1 MHSTTTQRCRF
12 ALWPRCRFG
21 LWPQYRFGL
30 WPVGLLLAA
39 GLGLALGAC
48 APVVVG
54 AGAAVGVTAAQER
67 GVKGALADTEI
78 RLEINH
84 LWFQESTSLYGKVNL
99 QVQEGR
105 VLLTGNVP
113 DPEARLSAVRLA
125 WQAEGV
131 SEVINEIEVRDT
143 SALLD
148 AARDEWIS
156 AELKARILVDRAIVS
171 INYSIE
177 TVNQVVY
184 LIGIAQSQ
192 AELDRVIAY
201 AKDIAYVRRVISYVR
216 VKDDPARAS

>member
-1 MHSTTTQRCRF
+1 MQSTMTQRYRF
-12 ALWPRCRFG
+12 ALWP
-21 LWPQYRFGL
+21 PYRFGL
-30 WPVGLLLAA
+30 WPPYRFGLWPAGLLLAA
-39 GLGLALGAC
+39 GLSLTLGAC

-67 GVKGALADTEI
+67 GFKGAIADAEI
-78 RLEINH
+78 RLDINH
-84 LWFQESTSLYGKVNL
+84 LWFQKSTSLYSKVNL

-113 DPEARLSAVRLA
+113 DPEARLDAVRLA
-125 WQAEGV
+125 WQATGV
-131 SEVINEIEVRDT
+131 IEVINEIEVNDT
-143 SALLD
+143 SSLLD
-148 AARDEWIS
+148 GARDEWIS
-156 AELKARILVDRAIVS
+156 TELGARILVDRAIAS

-201 AKDIAYVRRVISYVR
+201 AKDIAFVRRVIDYVR
-216 VKDDPARAS
+216 LKDDPARAS

>member
-1 MHSTTTQRCRF
+1 MQSTMTQRYRF
-12 ALWPRCRFG
+12 ALWPQSRFG
-21 LWPQYRFGL
+21 LWPG
-30 WPVGLLLAA
+30 GLLLTA
-39 GLGLALGAC
+39 GLSLTLGAC

-54 AGAAVGVTAAQER
+54 AGAAVGVSAAQER
-67 GVKGALADTEI
+67 GFKGAIADTEI

-84 LWFQESTSLYGKVNL
+84 LWFQESTSLYSKVNL

-125 WQAEGV
+125 WQAKGV
-131 SEVINEIEVRDT
+131 GEVINEIEVRDT
-143 SALLD
+143 SSLLD

-156 AELKARILVDRAIVS
+156 AELEARILVDTAIVS

-177 TVNQVVY
+177 TVNQAVY

-192 AELDRVIAY
+192 AELDRVIAH

-216 VKDDPARAS
+216 VKESQQPSS

>member
-1 MHSTTTQRCRF
+1 MHSAMTQRCRF
-12 ALWPRCRFG
+12 ALRTR
-21 LWPQYRFGL
+21 YRSAL

-54 AGAAVGVTAAQER
+54 AGAAAGVTAAQER
-67 GVKGALADTEI
+67 GFKGAIADTEI

-84 LWFQESTSLYGKVNL
+84 LWFQESASLYGKVNL

-113 DPEARLSAVRLA
+113 DPVARLSAVRLA
-125 WQAEGV
+125 WQAKGV
-131 SEVINEIEVRDT
+131 VEVINEIEVRDT
-143 SALLD
+143 SSLLD

-156 AELKARILVDRAIVS
+156 AELEARILVDRAIVS

-184 LIGIAQSQ
+184 LIGVAQSR
-192 AELDRVIAY
+192 AELDRVIAH
-201 AKDIAYVRRVISYVR
+201 AKDISYVRRVIDYVR
-216 VKDDPARAS
+216 LKDDPARAS

>member
-1 MHSTTTQRCRF
+1 MDRRVRPATKVRVSNMMPPFRF
-12 ALWPRCRFG
+12 ALWPM
-21 LWPQYRFGL
+21 
-30 WPVGLLLAA
+30 GLLLAA
-39 GLGLALGAC
+39 GWGLALGAC
-48 APVVVG
+48 APVAVG

-67 GVKGALADTEI
+67 GFKGALADTEI

-84 LWFQESTSLYGKVNL
+84 LWFQESASLYGKVNL

-184 LIGIAQSQ
+184 LIGVAQSR
-192 AELDRVIAY
+192 AERDRVIAH
-201 AKDIAYVRRVISYVR
+201 AKDIAYVRRVIDYVR
-216 VKDDPARAS
+216 LKDDPARAS

>member
-1 MHSTTTQRCRF
+1 MQSTMTQQYRF
-12 ALWPRCRFG
+12 ALWPQSRFG
-21 LWPQYRFGL
+21 LWPG
-30 WPVGLLLAA
+30 GLLLAA
-39 GLGLALGAC
+39 GLGLTLGAC

-54 AGAAVGVTAAQER
+54 AGAAVGVSAAQER
-67 GVKGALADTEI
+67 GFKGAIADTEI

-84 LWFQESTSLYGKVNL
+84 LWFQESVSLYGKVNL

-125 WQAEGV
+125 WQAEHV
-131 SEVINEIEVRDT
+131 VEVINEIQVRDT

-148 AARDEWIS
+148 AARDAWIS
-156 AELKARILVDRAIVS
+156 AELEARILVDRAIVS

-184 LIGIAQSQ
+184 LIGVAQSR
-192 AELDRVIAY
+192 AERDRVIAH
-201 AKDIAYVRRVISYVR
+201 AKDIAYVRRVIDYVR
-216 VKDDPARAS
+216 LKDDPARAS

>member
-1 MHSTTTQRCRF
+1 MQSATTQRCRF
-12 ALWPRCRFG
+12 A

-48 APVVVG
+48 APVAVG
-54 AGAAVGVTAAQER
+54 AGAAAGVTGAQER
-67 GVKGALADTEI
+67 GFKGAIADTEI

-84 LWFQESTSLYGKVNL
+84 LWFQESASLYSKVNL

-125 WQAEGV
+125 WQAKRV
-131 SEVINEIEVRDT
+131 VEVINEIAVRDT
-143 SALLD
+143 SSLLD

-156 AELKARILVDRAIVS
+156 AELEARILVDTAIVS

-177 TVNQVVY
+177 TVNQAVY
-184 LIGIAQSQ
+184 LIGVAQSR
-192 AELDRVIAY
+192 AELDRVIAH
-201 AKDIAYVRRVISYVR
+201 AKDIAYVRRVIDYVR
-216 VKDDPARAS
+216 LKDDPARAS

>member
-1 MHSTTTQRCRF
+1 MTQQYRF
-12 ALWPRCRFG
+12 ALWSG
-21 LWPQYRFGL
+21 
-30 WPVGLLLAA
+30 GLLLAA

-67 GVKGALADTEI
+67 GFKGAIADTEI

-84 LWFQESTSLYGKVNL
+84 LWFQESASLYGKVNL

-125 WQAEGV
+125 WQAKGV
-131 SEVINEIEVRDT
+131 VEVINEIEVRDT
-143 SALLD
+143 SVLLD

-156 AELKARILVDRAIVS
+156 AELEARILVDRAIVS
-171 INYSIE
+171 IHYSIE

-184 LIGIAQSQ
+184 LIGVAQSR
-192 AELDRVIAY
+192 AELDRVIAH
-201 AKDIAYVRRVISYVR
+201 AKDIAYVRRVIDYVR
-216 VKDDPARAS
+216 LKDDPACAS

>member
-1 MHSTTTQRCRF
+1 MQSTMTQRYRF
-12 ALWPRCRFG
+12 ALWPQCRS
-21 LWPQYRFGL
+21 GL

-39 GLGLALGAC
+39 GLGLTLDAC

-54 AGAAVGVTAAQER
+54 AGAAAGVTAAQER
-67 GVKGALADTEI
+67 GFKGAIADTEI
-78 RLEINH
+78 RLKIND
-84 LWFQESTSLYGKVNL
+84 LWFQKSTSLYSKVNL

-125 WQAEGV
+125 WQAKSV
-131 SEVINEIEVRDT
+131 VEVINEIEVRDT
-143 SALLD
+143 SSLLD

-177 TVNQVVY
+177 TVNQAVY

-192 AELDRVIAY
+192 AELDRVIAH
-201 AKDIAYVRRVISYVR
+201 AKDIAYVRRVIDYVR
-216 VKDDPARAS
+216 LKDDPARAS

>member
-1 MHSTTTQRCRF
+1 MTQRYRF
-12 ALWPRCRFG
+12 ALRP
-21 LWPQYRFGL
+21 PYRFGL
-30 WPVGLLLAA
+30 WPPYRFGLWPGGLLLAA
-39 GLGLALGAC
+39 GLGLSLDAC
-48 APVVVG
+48 APAVVG

-67 GVKGALADTEI
+67 SFKGALTDAEI
-78 RLEINH
+78 RLDINH
-84 LWFQESTSLYGKVNL
+84 LWFQKSTSLYSKVNL

-131 SEVINEIEVRDT
+131 IEVINEIEVNDT
-143 SALLD
+143 SSLLD
-148 AARDEWIS
+148 SARDEWIS
-156 AELKARILVDRAIVS
+156 TELGTRILVDRAIVS

-192 AELDRVIAY
+192 AELDRVIAH
-201 AKDIAYVRRVISYVR
+201 AKDIAFVRRVIDYVR
-216 VKDDPARAS
+216 LKDDPARAS